1 MAPVAVE
8 NHAEQL
14 ASSCDADALLV
25 AQLMQPALHAENALP
40 ILAVSGTSGHRSQK
54 ITAFGVGRG
63 RNRGFGGARTG

>member
-1 MAPVAVE
+1 
-8 NHAEQL
+8 
-14 ASSCDADALLV
+14 
-25 AQLMQPALHAENALP
+25 MQPALHAENALP